1 MSNFAIEAAAFEW
14 LHQAARGRAGEGEI
28 GSVKEPEPITLVE
41 GLELLKSHLP
51 AEEAKT
57 RLRQAFIRKAF
68 PQAPL
73 FAFPYDEA
81 DIDWTTGAVKIP
93 RKRDR
98 FCPTFS
104 RAEFNTYFFKEEP
117 AMLDR
122 VPRTDARR
130 EVEMANDEISEEGR
144 KARFEQWE
152 KLGVDA
158 IKQDLTSGGYR
169 LIGGPPQV
177 RALPREWLLM
187 KEKEEQAEGKNI
199 EVHAFE
205 LLKAIERATQGSA
218 APVVLEELR
227 DLPMSA
233 GQAQAAFVY
242 LKGKGLI
249 EANFRIFYAARM
261 SVAGHDALRQRQRAR
276 RVSPDEALSDAALAE
291 IRGALAEIKAQLPA
305 IVTSNA
311 LKAEIDTDIKQIE
324 VETERPAPRRQIVKI
339 FLESLRDNLAKAA
352 GAGAAAAAV
361 ATVGGILAKYFGLF

>member
-1 MSNFAIEAAAFEW
+1 MSS
-14 LHQAARGRAGEGEI
+14 L
-28 GSVKEPEPITLVE
+28 KEPERITLVE
-41 GLELLKSHLP
+41 GLKLLERHVP
-51 AEEAKT
+51 TEEAKT
-57 RLRQAFIRKAF
+57 RLHQAFIQKAF
-68 PQAPL
+68 RQEPL

-81 DIDWTTGAVKIP
+81 DIDWTRGSVKIP

-98 FCPTFS
+98 FCPTFF
-104 RAEFNTYFFKEEP
+104 RAEFNAYFFKDGP
-117 AMLDR
+117 PTLDGVTR
-122 VPRTDARR
+122 VGAPR
-130 EVEMANDEISEEGR
+130 EGEMANEEISEEGR
-144 KARFEQWE
+144 RARFEQWE
-152 KLGVDA
+152 TLGLDA
-158 IKQDLTSGGYR
+158 IKQDLASGGYR

-177 RALPREWLLM
+177 RELAREWVMM
-187 KEKEEQAEGKNI
+187 KEKEEQAEGTDI

-324 VETERPAPRRQIVKI
+324 VETGRPAPRRQFVKI

-361 ATVGGILAKYFGLF
+361 ATIGGILAKYFGLF